1 MHDRELCS
9 LFLTWWNLLS
19 QDSES
24 HVQICYPPIGSC
36 WNITLP
42 RSSYHPKEAK
52 NRFSRAEYSLL
63 PGLLLCSAAVH
74 LLFVTKGESAENSGK
89 ELVPTC
95 HEREQK
101 KWVVICKRKSCWNT
115 LKHTALQSPS
125 LLASLILGCEH
136 ERIDLNQAEAPP
148 GESTFGRNDLSILDS
163 TFIVIQ
169 LFKKYKRTQAKY
181 FDLVTSTSS
190 LLIS

>member
-9 LFLTWWNLLS
+9 LFLTWWNLLN

-24 HVQICYPPIGSC
+24 HVQICYPPIGPC
-36 WNITLP
+36 WKITLP
-42 RSSYHPKEAK
+42 HSSYHPKEAK
-52 NRFSRAEYSLL
+52 NRFGRADYSFL

-101 KWVVICKRKSCWNT
+101 KWVVICKRKIVETLWNT
-115 LKHTALQSPS
+115 RLCNLCLCS
-125 LLASLILGCEH
+125 LLFKFYFRLWTRKNRPKSGRSSTRGIYFRAK
-136 ERIDLNQAEAPP
+136 RPFYP
-148 GESTFGRNDLSILDS
+148 G
-163 TFIVIQ
+163 
-169 LFKKYKRTQAKY
+169 
-181 FDLVTSTSS
+181 FDLYHYS
-190 LLIS
+190 II